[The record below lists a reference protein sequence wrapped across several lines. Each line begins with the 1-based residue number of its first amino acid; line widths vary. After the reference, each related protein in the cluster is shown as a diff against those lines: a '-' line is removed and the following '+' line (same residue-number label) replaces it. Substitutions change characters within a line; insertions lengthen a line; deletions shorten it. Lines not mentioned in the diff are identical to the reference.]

1 MAVTHHAGHLSDR
14 RHQSIGPQV
23 MFAGALLLAVAA
35 WIVTERTFT
44 SDLTLPLVAT
54 LLFVSAGVATLVA
67 WSRGAMAR
75 HRPTYWDVAGALTF
89 IGICAAA
96 LIDPEQMLRLVA
108 TAPGDVEAIG
118 GRR

>member
-1 MAVTHHAGHLSDR
+1 MAVTHHVERLSYS
-14 RHQSIGPQV
+14 RHESIGPQI

-35 WIVTERTFT
+35 WIVTERAFT

-54 LLFVSAGVATLVA
+54 LLFVSAGVATFVA
-67 WSRGAMAR
+67 WGRGAMAQ
-75 HRPTYWDVAGALTF
+75 HRLTYWDVAGALTF
-89 IGICAAA
+89 IGICTAA

-108 TAPGDVEAIG
+108 TAPGDIEATG